1 MAREQINQMGRNNKV
16 VLHNELKTNQ
26 NDVYYRLTSE
36 LSSLLKTKHNCFT
49 RWYLMFSNS
58 SISLVPIITNLVSS
72 NPTYCKVYLIQL
84 YVIKF
89 VSDLQQVGVF
99 LWVHRFP
106 PPIKLTATIT
116 EILLK
121 VALNIITLTLNFIF

>member
-26 NDVYYRLTSE
+26 NDVYYKLTSE
-36 LSSLLKTKHNCFT
+36 LSSLLETKHNCFT

-89 VSDLQQVGVF
+89 VTDLCV
-99 LWVHRFP
+99 LRFP
-106 PPIKLTATIT
+106 PTIKLTTTI
-116 EILLK
+116 
-121 VALNIITLTLNFIF
+121 

>member
-36 LSSLLKTKHNCFT
+36 LSSLLKTKHNCST

-89 VSDLQQVGVF
+89 VSDLRQVSVF
-99 LWVHRFP
+99 LWVLRFP
-106 PPIKLTATIT
+106 PPKKRTATIT